1 MLLTYVQFTLII
13 QVYGDKTMKQL
24 SRAQDR
30 IFNRLRDHKRRTGQL
45 PELSAF
51 ARELGMHY
59 VSLKQHLEAL
69 ATKGYLIFESRGRG
83 RSPLLNLPAEL
94 TGVPVLGSI
103 PAGPLTEAV
112 TEAESFLPL
121 VGFYGDHF
129 ALRVAGDSMADLIQ
143 DGDIVLFKQR
153 QPVRTGEICAV
164 RVEGSEV
171 TLKYLDWLNDG
182 AYALRPHNPL
192 YPITQVAAAALEIEG
207 VYQGLLRGEV
217 LGSLLEERSY

>member
-1 MLLTYVQFTLII
+1 
-13 QVYGDKTMKQL
+13 MKSL
-24 SRAQDR
+24 SRAQER
-30 IFNRLRDHKRRTGQL
+30 IFSKLRDHKRRTGHL

-51 ARELGMHY
+51 ARDLGMHY

-69 ATKGYLIFESRGRG
+69 ASKGYLVFESRGRG
-83 RSPLLNLPAEL
+83 RSPLLELPAEL

-103 PAGPLTEAV
+103 PAGPLSEAA

-129 ALRVAGDSMADLIQ
+129 ALRVSGDSMADLVQ

-153 QPVRTGEICAV
+153 QPQRSGEMCAV
-164 RVEGSEV
+164 RVESSEV
-171 TLKYLDWLNDG
+171 TLKYLDLLDD
-182 AYALRPHNPL
+182 ASYALRPHNPL
-192 YPITQVAAAALEIEG
+192 YPTLQVPASALSIEG

-217 LGSLLEERSY
+217 LSSLLADRSY